1 MKSINDM
8 SMEELGAYVCLA
20 LEKEGV
26 DTVLLE
32 SRVNKLVLVQR
43 LTPRV

>member
-1 MKSINDM
+1 MKSIK
-8 SMEELGAYVCLA
+8 ELCAYVCLA

-26 DTVLLE
+26 DSIFSE
-32 SRVNKLVLVQR
+32 SRVNKLVLVQC